1 MLGGERFGPDLER
14 MVDFAEGQ
22 IKALCNWCSLIPS
35 GCKNKNGYWKRS
47 TRGAREE
54 GRGETDI
61 IISIGSA
68 ISVGC
73 EFYNEAVASI
83 EGIECK
89 CNRRSF

>member
-1 MLGGERFGPDLER
+1 M
-14 MVDFAEGQ
+14 
-22 IKALCNWCSLIPS
+22 
-35 GCKNKNGYWKRS
+35 GYWKRN

>member
-1 MLGGERFGPDLER
+1 MRVQEKWDIG
-14 MVDFAEGQ
+14 
-22 IKALCNWCSLIPS
+22 
-35 GCKNKNGYWKRS
+35 
-47 TRGAREE
+47 RGAYEE

>member
-1 MLGGERFGPDLER
+1 MQEEKWDIG
-14 MVDFAEGQ
+14 
-22 IKALCNWCSLIPS
+22 
-35 GCKNKNGYWKRS
+35 
-47 TRGAREE
+47 RGACEE

-68 ISVGC
+68 ISVAC

-89 CNRRSF
+89 YHRTSARFGAEMDYIMHVRVPTIVLLSIFDVQRTQLPDNNG